1 MNRMLEQIIAH
12 KQEEIAQQRRQVNQ
26 ATLVRQC
33 QNPPPVRDFI
43 AALRNRHAHRQPA
56 VIAEIKRASPSQ
68 GVIRDPFDPVAIA
81 RSYQQ
86 GGAACLSVLTD
97 EKFFQGHADYL
108 SMAKAACDLPI
119 LRKDFILD
127 PYQIYQARAMG
138 ADAILLIVAALDDRQ
153 LFELH
158 ELAVAL
164 DLAVLVESHDLAELR
179 RALQLPTPLIGVN
192 NRDLQTFTT
201 DLTTTVRLAEHIPDD
216 RIIISES
223 GIHQA
228 ADIERLQAHGI
239 HTYLI
244 GESCMRV
251 EDPGRALQGLIGRQ

>member
-1 MNRMLEQIIAH
+1 MNRILEQIIAH
-12 KQEEIAQQRRQVNQ
+12 KQEEIAQQRQQVSQ
-26 ATLVRQC
+26 ATLIRQC
-33 QNPPPVRDFI
+33 QDLPPVRDFI
-43 AALRNRHAHRQPA
+43 HALRSKNAQQQAA

-81 RSYQQ
+81 KSYQQ

-97 EKFFQGHADYL
+97 ENFFQGHADYL
-108 SMAKAACDLPI
+108 QMAKTACSLPI
-119 LRKDFILD
+119 LRKDFMLD
-127 PYQIYQARAMG
+127 PYQIYQARAIG
-138 ADAILLIVAALDDRQ
+138 ADAILLIVAALSDMQ
-153 LFELH
+153 LIELH
-158 ELAVAL
+158 ELAVTL
-164 DLAVLVESHDLAELR
+164 GLAVLVESHDLVELQ
-179 RALQLPTPLIGVN
+179 RALQLPTPLIGIN
-192 NRDLQTFTT
+192 NRNLQTFTT
-201 DLTTTVRLAEHIPDD
+201 DLTTTIRLAEHIPSD

-244 GESCMRV
+244 GESCMRA

>member
-12 KQEEIAQQRRQVNQ
+12 KRDEIARQRRQVNQ

-33 QNPPPVRDFI
+33 QNLPPIRDFI
-43 AALRNRHAHRQPA
+43 DALRNKHAHRQAA
-56 VIAEIKRASPSQ
+56 VIAEVKRASPSR
-68 GVIRDPFDPVAIA
+68 GIIRDPFDPVAIA

-108 SMAKAACDLPI
+108 PMAKAACDLPI

-127 PYQIYQARAMG
+127 PYQLYQARAMG
-138 ADAILLIVAALDDRQ
+138 ADAILLIVAALDDKQ

-164 DLAVLVESHDLAELR
+164 DLAVLVESHDLAELQ
-179 RALQLPTPLIGVN
+179 RALQLPTPLIGIN

-201 DLTTTVRLAEHIPDD
+201 DLTTTIRLAEHIPDD

-228 ADIERLQAHGI
+228 TDIAKLQAHGI

-244 GESCMRV
+244 GESCMRA
-251 EDPGRALQGLIGRQ
+251 EDPGQALQGLIGRQ